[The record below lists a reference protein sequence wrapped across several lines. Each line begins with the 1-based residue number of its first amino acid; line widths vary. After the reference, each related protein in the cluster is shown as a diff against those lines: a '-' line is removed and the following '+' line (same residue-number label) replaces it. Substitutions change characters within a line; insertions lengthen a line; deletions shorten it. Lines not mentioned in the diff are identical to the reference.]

1 MNDIRTVKVQARDG
15 CVSSTLRVPD
25 LEVGHGGNG
34 TPPPVR
40 FGGGDSS
47 RGDGYPDYGQRLRRA
62 RLALFFALAPIAM
75 FFAVIVSAYVVRHAT
90 QTLDEHTN
98 LYVHDWT
105 PVQLPVMLLIFNT
118 GLLLAS
124 SVTAELAR
132 RQITRQA
139 ALFPIR
145 LIPGVSLGKERH
157 FPWLGFTVVLG
168 ISFLAGQWMAW
179 RALAAH
185 GFSFTSGASSSFVY
199 LLTAAH
205 AVHLLGGLVVLFYA
219 AAISVVHKPIESR
232 RIVVDVTALYW
243 HFMFLLW
250 VGIFT
255 FLHYAK

>member
-1 MNDIRTVKVQARDG
+1 VG
-15 CVSSTLRVPD
+15 STLRIPD
-25 LEVGHGGNG
+25 LDVGRGGHG

-40 FGGGDSS
+40 FGGGDSN
-47 RGDGYPDYGQRLRRA
+47 RGDGYPNYGQRLRRA

-75 FFAVIVSAYVVRHAT
+75 FFAVIVSAYIIRHAT

-98 LYVHDWT
+98 LYVRDWT
-105 PVQLPVMLLIFNT
+105 PVQLPMLLLFFNT

-124 SVTAELAR
+124 SLTAELAR

-145 LIPGVSLGKERH
+145 SIPGVSLGKERH
-157 FPWLGFTVVLG
+157 FPWLGLTVVLG
-168 ISFLAGQWMAW
+168 LSFLAGQRMAW
-179 RALAAH
+179 QTLAAH
-185 GFSFTSGASSSFVY
+185 GFSFASGASSSFVY

-205 AVHLLGGLVVLFYA
+205 AVHLLGGIVVLFYA
-219 AAISVVHKPIESR
+219 AAISLLHKPIESR

-250 VGIFT
+250 VGIFS
-255 FLHYAK
+255 FLYFAK